1 MRHVKLNILTLAR
14 YSARY
19 SIHSM
24 GAFNSLH
31 WGIFLTVRAFKIKCI
46 DSSKAFD
53 SLHRGILLTL
63 LGHLKLLMLTP
74 AGHFIDT
81 VGHLK
86 LNILTSRGE
95 FNSLRQGILLSPSGH
110 LKLNMLT
117 PAAHLIH
124 SDGAFYCLRRGF

>member
-24 GAFNSLH
+24 GTFNSLH

-53 SLHRGILLTL
+53 SLHQGILLTL
-63 LGHLKLLMLTP
+63 LENLKLLMLTP

-86 LNILTSRGE
+86 IKYLDLPRG
-95 FNSLRQGILLSPSGH
+95 I
-110 LKLNMLT
+110 
-117 PAAHLIH
+117 
-124 SDGAFYCLRRGF
+124 